1 MAVEATGSGQ
11 ERGPRMAGYYMV
23 RLCPGSARGA
33 GGRPYSQR
41 VDDVVRDNSEK
52 LAGLLQGREGLQ
64 HGTARLTISPEMDGF
79 LMCMHDQERGE
90 GSAPELDH
98 PAY

>member
-1 MAVEATGSGQ
+1 
-11 ERGPRMAGYYMV
+11 MAGYYMV

-52 LAGLLQGREGLQ
+52 LAGLLQGREGWQ
-64 HGTARLTISPEMDGF
+64 HGTQAGEEYWYFGEHGAARLTISPEMDGF